1 VAFGSATAE
10 INEFAEK
17 AMEAFGLTQ
26 YQAKKTAST
35 IMAMSNGM
43 GIGAE
48 AGKTMAINLTKLS
61 GDMASFYNVSQDVA
75 ETALH
80 SVFTGETETL
90 KRFGIVM
97 TEANLKAFALS
108 QGITTLYNDMS

>member
-1 VAFGSATAE
+1 
-10 INEFAEK
+10 
-17 AMEAFGLTQ
+17 
-26 YQAKKTAST
+26 
-35 IMAMSNGM
+35 
-43 GIGAE
+43 
-48 AGKTMAINLTKLS
+48 MAINLTKLS